1 MNQMMGYTKKVKQA
15 VGISAS
21 NKVTTDNTKTFIEN
35 TGVTINAKGRRVE
48 KYYRLGET
56 IGEGSMGLIRVGTRR
71 LEIGE
76 SSFAGKLKGFVRHG
90 VETVSGT
97 GNSLHNSIQ
106 FEQETNSEE
115 QVYAIKTIILSLVSA
130 DFVAEIK
137 NEIEILQSMDHPNI
151 VKAYETFE
159 DRRKTVSIVL
169 EHCSGGDLYRRAPY
183 TEYQAGDI
191 TSKLL
196 SAIRFLHSKNIS
208 HRDLK
213 FENIMFENESE
224 NAEIKLLDFGLSK
237 KYKDN
242 APMREGVGTIYTMS
256 PQVLQRVYTNKADIW
271 ASGVIAYMLLVD
283 RMPFKAHSRKKMVER
298 ILKVD
303 YSLEGKAWAEKS
315 DKSKDFI
322 RKLIV
327 LDPHER
333 YNAGQALDHPWFEEV
348 RIMREKKNDLGD
360 EVKRSVKRALS
371 AYKSS
376 CMMKKM
382 ALFAVAQ
389 KSTVSEVEDMRKIFQ
404 TYDVEQD
411 GAISLDEFRKA
422 MKAFNYTE
430 EEVISVFRGLDIDN
444 SGVIQYTEFLAGTL
458 AATSKLGEKKLQ
470 ESFQTFDQNK
480 TGYITTKKPEACAG
494 KGFHRKAG
502 GRAHTGL

>member
-1 MNQMMGYTKKVKQA
+1 MSEYKKKIQEA
-15 VGISAS
+15 VGISAA
-21 NKVTTDNTKTFIEN
+21 NKITTDTKKSFIEN

-56 IGEGSMGLIRVGTRR
+56 IGEGSMGLIRLGTRR
-71 LEIGE
+71 LEIGH
-76 SSFAGKLKGFVRHG
+76 SSFVGKLKGGVR
-90 VETVSGT
+90 TIAAAVSGER
-97 GNSLHNSIQ
+97 SSVSHNMHLGEAKS
-106 FEQETNSEE
+106 SEE

-213 FENIMFENESE
+213 FENVMFENDSE
-224 NAEIKLLDFGLSK
+224 DAEIKLLDFGLSK

-256 PQVLQRVYTNKADIW
+256 PQVLQRVYTNKADLW
-271 ASGVIAYMLLVD
+271 AAGVIAYMLLVD
-283 RMPFKAHSRKKMVER
+283 RMPFKAHSRKRMVEK

-303 YSLEGKAWAEKS
+303 YSFEGKAWAEKS

-333 YNAGQALDHPWFEEV
+333 YDAGQALGHPWFEEV
-348 RIMREKKNDLGD
+348 KSRREKKNDLGAV
-360 EVKRSVKRALS
+360 VKQ
-371 AYKSS
+371 
-376 CMMKKM
+376 C
-382 ALFAVAQ
+382 Q
-389 KSTVSEVEDMRKIFQ
+389 K
-404 TYDVEQD
+404 
-411 GAISLDEFRKA
+411 
-422 MKAFNYTE
+422 
-430 EEVISVFRGLDIDN
+430 
-444 SGVIQYTEFLAGTL
+444 GT
-458 AATSKLGEKKLQ
+458 
-470 ESFQTFDQNK
+470 
-480 TGYITTKKPEACAG
+480 
-494 KGFHRKAG
+494 
-502 GRAHTGL
+502 